1 MESADFDSSPGQRA
15 APLRR
20 LEARFLRPYRWSI
33 ALGLVGLLAQSLL
46 VLPIPLLQGR
56 VVDSLVP
63 LVERPG
69 ARGAAESAA
78 VARVILGALA
88 VTVACLLARST
99 LSWRVAVMMGRI
111 SQEVVFTLR
120 AALHGKFMR
129 LPMSYFDAQ
138 QTGKLMA
145 RVTSD
150 VGSIHAFLKSGF
162 LQLVN
167 DLILSLGVAVLLVWL
182 EWRLAMIALVAVPL
196 YAVNQRYFSRR
207 IRQLSLD
214 IRAQVASIYALL
226 SERVSAVRVVRS
238 FAKEEAELAEL
249 DERIDAHRALS
260 WANTRTNAYLSALAT
275 LISGLGTVAVI
286 SYGAVLVGRGRLSVG
301 ELLAFYALVAQL
313 YNPIVRLTQFQ
324 TTAATMR
331 VSVERLFEVLD
342 EPETLSDRR
351 GARPIVRPRGAL
363 SFRDVSFAYS
373 TDGPL
378 VLERVDLEIEPGMTV
393 GLLGPSGAGKS
404 TLLALAPRLYEVP
417 EGQGAILFD
426 GHDVRDLR
434 LADLRRSVSL
444 VPQQAL
450 LFEGTIRSNLLYAA
464 PDATAAHVREVLEAA
479 DFAATVDALP
489 EGLETPVGERGQTL
503 SGGQRQRLTL
513 ARALLADPAILLL
526 DDCTSALDSET
537 EARVRAALADLRPG
551 RTGLIVSHKV
561 ASVRHA
567 DLIVVLEGGRIVD
580 RGTHAGLLGRGGHYA
595 EVYAQQTR
603 VLAS

>member
-1 MESADFDSSPGQRA
+1 MTGSESPPDEPD

-33 ALGLVGLLAQSLL
+33 ALGLVGLLVQSLL

-69 ARGAAESAA
+69 TRGTAQSDAA
-78 VARVILGALA
+78 ARVILGALA
-88 VTVACLLARST
+88 ATVACLLARST
-99 LSWRVAVMMGRI
+99 LAWGVAVMMGRI
-111 SQEVVFTLR
+111 SQEVVVALR
-120 AALHGKFMR
+120 AALHGKFMK
-129 LPMSYFDAQ
+129 LPMSYFNAQ

-167 DLILSLGVAVLLVWL
+167 DLILSMGVAVLLVWL
-182 EWRLAMIALVAVPL
+182 QWRLASIALVAVPL
-196 YAVNQRYFSRR
+196 YAVNQRFFSRK

-226 SERVSAVRVVRS
+226 SERVSAIRVVRS

-286 SYGAVLVGRGRLSVG
+286 SYGAILVGRGRLSVG

-324 TTAATMR
+324 ATAATMR

-342 EPETLSDRR
+342 ERETLADRP

-373 TDGPL
+373 PDGPP
-378 VLERVDLEIEPGMTV
+378 VLDRVDLEIEPGMTV

-404 TLLALAPRLYEVP
+404 TLLALAPRLYDVP
-417 EGQGAILFD
+417 EGKGAIHFD
-426 GHDVRDLR
+426 GHDVRGLL

-464 PDATAAHVREVLEAA
+464 PDATAAHIRGVLEAA

-489 EGLETPVGERGQTL
+489 EGLDTPVGERGQTL
-503 SGGQRQRLTL
+503 SGGQRQRLAL

-551 RTGLIVSHKV
+551 RTSLIVSHKV

-567 DLIVVLEGGRIVD
+567 DLIVVLDAGRIVD
-580 RGTHAGLLGRGGHYA
+580 RGTHAGLLGRAGHYA